1 MADDTTPSN
10 DGAGELPEE
19 EGTVRA
25 AIEPIEIQEEMESS
39 FLDYAMSVITMR
51 ALPDARD
58 GLKPVHRRILYGMD
72 VLGARPDR
80 SHMKCA
86 RVTGEVMGKFHPHG
100 DGAIYDALVRMAQD
114 FSLRH
119 PLVDG
124 HGNFGSPDFGPAA
137 SRYTECRLAPIAMTM
152 LDGINEDTVDFADN
166 YSGDE
171 REPTVLPSRFPNLLV
186 NGSQGIAVGMA
197 TNIPPHN
204 LGEVI
209 DATIHLIDH
218 PDATPDDL
226 MQFVKGPDFPTGGL
240 IMGRQ
245 GIIDAYRT
253 GKGSIRIR
261 AVAEIE
267 ESTSGR
273 TGDKIIVT
281 EMPYQTS
288 ISVTAAKIAELV
300 QTRQLEGI
308 ADVNDE
314 SAKGNT
320 RLVIRLKKD
329 APALVILNNLYKH
342 TPLQTNF
349 AVNTVA
355 LVDGVPRTLNLVQAL
370 QAYVDHQVE
379 VIRRRS
385 AFRLREAE
393 RKHHINE
400 GLLKAINV
408 IDEVIATIRASE
420 DRAAARDALMS
431 PPFEFSEVQ
440 ANHILEMPLGRL
452 TRLARIDLETLLADL
467 EAEIAELTQIL
478 EDEVKL
484 RQVIKDE
491 LGEIKERFAEERRS
505 KITLDAGDMDIEDLI
520 DDEEL
525 VVTLSAK
532 GYIKTVPAGAF
543 RSQGRGGRGVA
554 GAKLRDEDY
563 VTQIL
568 TTTAHA
574 YLLFFSNLGRVYR
587 LKAHEIPKKERT
599 ARGTAM
605 PNLLQLQP
613 GEHIQTIIDT
623 RDYETNRFLFFAT
636 KQGQVK
642 KTKFNEY
649 DSSLRTGIIAI
660 NLRDGDELVKVI
672 PTNGGDDILMISRM
686 GQAIRFSEDDVR
698 PMGRAAAG
706 VRGMKLREGDEVV
719 SLDTCRE
726 DVAMLIV
733 TDAGYGKRTQL
744 DHFNR
749 QGRGGQGV
757 RGIKLTAK
765 KGHVVAAFMVG
776 IDDEIFVIN
785 SAGTVIRMPVREISS
800 QGRDA
805 TGVRVMNLAEGE
817 TVASV
822 APVLSADDDE

>member
-1 MADDTTPSN
+1 MADDTTPSS
-10 DGAGELPEE
+10 DGAGAAPE
-19 EGTVRA
+19 EGTVR

-119 PLVDG
+119 PLIDG

-137 SRYTECRLAPIAMTM
+137 SRYTECRLAPIAMAM
-152 LDGINEDTVDFADN
+152 LDGINEDTVDFVDN

-245 GIIDAYRT
+245 GIMDAYRT
-253 GKGSIRIR
+253 GKGSIRLR

-267 ESTSGR
+267 EASSGR
-273 TGDKIIVT
+273 SGDRIVVT

-288 ISVTAAKIAELV
+288 ISVTASKIAELV
-300 QTRQLEGI
+300 QTRQIEGI

-314 SAKGNT
+314 SAKGKT

-349 AVNTVA
+349 AVNMVA
-355 LVDGVPRTLNLVQAL
+355 LVDGVPRTLNLAQAL
-370 QAYVDHQVE
+370 QAYIDHQVE

-385 AFRLREAE
+385 EYRLREAE

-452 TRLARIDLETLLADL
+452 TRLARIDLETL
-467 EAEIAELTQIL
+467 IAELQAEIGELNAIL
-478 EDEVKL
+478 SDETKL

-491 LGEIKERFAEERRS
+491 LAEIKERFADERRS
-505 KITLDAGDMDIEDLI
+505 RITLDAGDMDIEDLI

-532 GYIKTVPAGAF
+532 GYIKTVSADAF

-554 GAKLRDEDY
+554 ATKLRDEDY

-574 YLLFFSNLGRVYR
+574 YLLFFSNRGRVYR
-587 LKAHEIPKKERT
+587 LKAHEIPKKDRT

-660 NLRDGDELVKVI
+660 NLREGDELVKVI
-672 PTNGGDDILMISRM
+672 PTNGGDDILMVSKL
-686 GQAIRFSEDDVR
+686 GQAIRFSEDEVR

-706 VRGMKLREGDEVV
+706 VRGMKLKPGDEVV
-719 SLDTCRE
+719 SLDTCRD

-744 DHFNR
+744 EHFNR

-776 IDDEIFVIN
+776 LDDEIFVIN
-785 SAGTVIRMPVREISS
+785 SAGTVIRMPVRDISS

-805 TGVRVMNLAEGE
+805 TGVRVMSLAPGE

-822 APVLSADDDE
+822 APVLSADDSD